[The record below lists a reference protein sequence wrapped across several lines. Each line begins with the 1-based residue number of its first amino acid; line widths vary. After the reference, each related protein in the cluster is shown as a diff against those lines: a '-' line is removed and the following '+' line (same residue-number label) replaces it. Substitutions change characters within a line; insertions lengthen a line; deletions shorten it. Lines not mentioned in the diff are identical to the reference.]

1 MTLAVRSALLVVSFT
16 FLAGCSLLGPAVTCP
31 DPADLSQADCDH
43 AVRIATRALPLEQR
57 RLSFARIV
65 VRHDFCTHGRP
76 CPSTIANMAL
86 VTFYRK
92 DEAPLPVSVTIQPWH
107 AHFIGSPSP
116 APLQ

>member
-1 MTLAVRSALLVVSFT
+1 MSVARSASCFAT
-16 FLAGCSLLGPAVTCP
+16 FALIAGCSLFGPAVTCP

-43 AVRIATRALPLEQR
+43 AVRIATRALPFEQR
-57 RLSFARIV
+57 DLSFARIV
-65 VRHDFCTHGRP
+65 VRHDFCGHGVL

-92 DEAPLPVSVTIQPWH
+92 DEAPLPVSVTIQPWR

-116 APLQ
+116 APLP